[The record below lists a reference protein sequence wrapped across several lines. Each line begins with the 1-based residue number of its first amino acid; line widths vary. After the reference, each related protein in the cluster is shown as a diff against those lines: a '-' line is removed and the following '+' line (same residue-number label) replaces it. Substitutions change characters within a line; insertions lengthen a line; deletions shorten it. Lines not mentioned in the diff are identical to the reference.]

1 MGQAI
6 QHPTVPDKGE
16 KKHKER
22 VSGLRHIPCK
32 CKITPWCKY
41 FRQGLG
47 KITVMGQAIQHP
59 TVPDKGEKEH
69 KERVSGTFLA
79 NVK

>member
-16 KKHKER
+16 KN
-22 VSGLRHIPCK
+22 
-32 CKITPWCKY
+32 
-41 FRQGLG
+41 
-47 KITVMGQAIQHP
+47 
-59 TVPDKGEKEH
+59 H